1 MKSSLFRFDELLLA
15 LQLQQQL
22 QVKVGG
28 GTEIKAKEM
37 NKQEIISRNDN
48 IEEKESPKLEPLIE
62 SNYPPNGALNL
73 HPKRNFSFSKREE
86 KEVRE
91 IWPQIVLPR
100 EAKDYGEAAD
110 KNKVALPSHLR
121 LVRAERKVFKK
132 LSDIQDLLRI
142 ALVPYRLWPRSLASE
157 LSGDFQQVSI
167 WANRWQVSWVELVRA
182 IINVLRN
189 HGCLFD
195 SVTSFTMLLPHR
207 DEAYINFAWQMQ
219 GIWHVLV
226 GKLQEYLP
234 STWLSICDLVQ
245 PGMHASE
252 LIELVV
258 QRAQLVTRVAV
269 ESRICSTPEVIVNFE
284 GHSAPHHEL
293 KVSESTPS
301 KPGVAPIVQ
310 PNVASTRTQILDL
323 RNDNRMVFPTNEP
336 RITQENYAAQEKDNT
351 CFNCG
356 KTGHWAMNCRSKS
369 KQINTNKTAEG
380 EEVTIKGELFKSPRL
395 AQKARKT
402 FEKYKNKRDRAHL
415 VEHELADDSSQDS
428 ISPVNR
434 IEG

>member
-1 MKSSLFRFDELLLA
+1 MPPTTRSASDMNIEQTVVQLQDRVTHLETSVEQIKDEVRNGFNDVKSSLSRFDELLLVI
-15 LQLQQQL
+15 QQQQQL

-28 GTEIKAKEM
+28 GTEIKAKET
-37 NKQEIISRNDN
+37 NKQEITSRNDN

-62 SNYPPNGALNL
+62 SKYHPNGALNL
-73 HPKRNFSFSKREE
+73 HPKRNFSFSTREE

-91 IWPQIVLPR
+91 IWPQVVLPH
-100 EAKDYGEAAD
+100 EAEDYGEAAD

-121 LVRAERKVFKK
+121 LVRADRKVFKN
-132 LSDIQDLLRI
+132 LSDIKYLLRI
-142 ALVPYRLWPRSLASE
+142 ALVPYRLWPRRVASE

-182 IINVLRN
+182 IFNVLRN

-207 DEAYINFAWQMQ
+207 DEAYINFAWRLRDAFYMLPLEQQEMQ
-219 GIWHVLV
+219 GIWHILV

-234 STWLSICDLVQ
+234 SIWLSICDLVQ

-269 ESRICSTPEVIVNFE
+269 ESRICSTPEVIVNLE
-284 GHSAPHHEL
+284 GHSAPHYEL

-301 KPGVAPIVQ
+301 KPGVAQIVQ
-310 PNVASTRTQILDL
+310 PNVASTRTQISDP
-323 RNDNRMVFPTNEP
+323 RNDEQM
-336 RITQENYAAQEKDNT
+336 
-351 CFNCG
+351 
-356 KTGHWAMNCRSKS
+356 
-369 KQINTNKTAEG
+369 
-380 EEVTIKGELFKSPRL
+380 
-395 AQKARKT
+395 
-402 FEKYKNKRDRAHL
+402 NKRDRAHL
-415 VEHELADDSSQDS
+415 VKHELADDSSQDS

-434 IEG
+434 IKWEHDDVASLLEAIVNEIDNQ

>member
-1 MKSSLFRFDELLLA
+1 
-15 LQLQQQL
+15 
-22 QVKVGG
+22 
-28 GTEIKAKEM
+28 
-37 NKQEIISRNDN
+37 
-48 IEEKESPKLEPLIE
+48 
-62 SNYPPNGALNL
+62 
-73 HPKRNFSFSKREE
+73 RNFLFSTREE

-91 IWPQIVLPR
+91 IWPQIVLPH
-100 EAKDYGEAAD
+100 ETKDYGEAVD

-121 LVRAERKVFKK
+121 LVRADRKAFKN

-142 ALVPYRLWPRSLASE
+142 ALVPYRLWPRRVASE
-157 LSGDFQQVSI
+157 SSGDFQQVSI
-167 WANRWQVSWVELVRA
+167 WVNRWQVSWVELVRA

-207 DEAYINFAWQMQ
+207 DEAYINFAWRLRDAFYMLPLEQQEMQ
-219 GIWHVLV
+219 GIWHFLV

-234 STWLSICDLVQ
+234 STWLSICDLVR

-269 ESRICSTPEVIVNFE
+269 EIRIYSTPEVIVNLE
-284 GHSAPHHEL
+284 GHSAPHYEL

-301 KPGVAPIVQ
+301 KPGAAQIVQ
-310 PNVASTRTQILDL
+310 PNVASTRTKIPDR
-323 RNDNRMVFPTNEP
+323 RNDDRMVFPANEP
-336 RITQENYAAQEKDNT
+336 CIIQDNT

-356 KTGHWAMNCRSKS
+356 KSGHWAMNCRSKN
-369 KQINTNKTAEG
+369 KQMNTVKTAEG
-380 EEVTIKGELFKSPRL
+380 EEVTIKGKLFKSPGF

-402 FEKYKNKRDRAHL
+402 FEKYKKNKCDRAHL
-415 VEHELADDSSQDS
+415 VEHELADDNSQDS
-428 ISPVNR
+428 ISPINR
-434 IEG
+434 IEGEHDDVASLLEAIVNEIDNQ